1 MWDGGTEREAEVTT
15 MTHLVEKDTLI
26 RANTALLL
34 TLVWGALALCA
45 FGAVVYDVGRW
56 FQAW

>member
-1 MWDGGTEREAEVTT
+1 MS
-15 MTHLVEKDTLI
+15 HLVEKETLI
-26 RANTALLL
+26 RANTALML
-34 TLVWGALALCA
+34 TLVWGALGLCA